1 MSATRA
7 GSWLL
12 AALAAAVLAGAGT
25 WALGWWG
32 VPIAAAL
39 TVVALRRT
47 RGAPAAAAAGAAL
60 AWGVLLAV
68 DAAGG
73 RMTALAGELAAV
85 FGAPLPALVV
95 LTLLFPALL
104 AWSAAALV
112 DVVLELL
119 GFSRARDRAPAPH
132 HRSPPTRT

>member
-1 MSATRA
+1 
-7 GSWLL
+7 
-12 AALAAAVLAGAGT
+12 
-25 WALGWWG
+25 
-32 VPIAAAL
+32 
-39 TVVALRRT
+39 
-47 RGAPAAAAAGAAL
+47 
-60 AWGVLLAV
+60 
-68 DAAGG
+68 
-73 RMTALAGELAAV
+73 MTALAGELAAV

-119 GFSRARDRAPAPH
+119 GFSRARDRAPAPR